1 VIAFFLA
8 SIALCAKASK
18 LPAGWREV
26 FNEWDQGISADFS
39 GAGVVRKGK
48 RRFSGFHQSSKKIRA
63 EKKSRSR
70 PYTHSGYGI
79 KDWRQMPVLDL
90 LRAIYENRNCVRTST
105 MLVRFRAEVRAAA
118 ARIPGVLFCAVAA
131 GPEFSLSSLAPS
143 TSSSLFTVRNLFE

>member
-48 RRFSGFHQSSKKIRA
+48 RRFSGFNQSSKK
-63 EKKSRSR
+63 EKITIPPLYPLGVWYKR
-70 PYTHSGYGI
+70 
-79 KDWRQMPVLDL
+79 L
-90 LRAIYENRNCVRTST
+90 AANACVG
-105 MLVRFRAEVRAAA
+105 FAA
-118 ARIPGVLFCAVAA
+118 C
-131 GPEFSLSSLAPS
+131 
-143 TSSSLFTVRNLFE
+143 NL